1 MATAAGSDEQ
11 RLTAKGQAT
20 RERIV
25 KAAAE
30 LVLAEGLSAFNMANV
45 RKAASVSGSQL
56 SHYFADKQ
64 ALIRAVL
71 TRQIDVVLDFHRQ
84 PKLHGL
90 QTFDDF
96 ERWIDLNMRYLRRI
110 GYTGT
115 PTYHALAGQ
124 LAKSDD
130 NTRKTLGAGY
140 WKWVA
145 PLEQYLQRMKE
156 HGALADNAD
165 PRHLALVI
173 VSAHQGG
180 GTMTFTYRQEW
191 PHADAVR
198 FAVNYLRLFAT
209 DPAERTARPPRR
221 PRGRTTHSPHQ
232 ETTQRF
238 TDKGLEIRG
247 RIVDV
252 AAKLMFE
259 HGVATTSLKNLRDS
273 AAVSGSQL
281 AHYFQ
286 DKRDL
291 TRQVIAARR
300 HDVMA
305 FHTQPQLGALDS
317 LEALHAWA
325 DACVADVETV
335 YRRGGCVYGSL
346 AGELLEAD
354 DDVLDDLAA
363 GYDEWLKLFRH
374 GLGEMRTRGELRA
387 DAEPR
392 HLAVALVAAHQGG
405 AMVTYATGSSEP
417 LSATVNAAVEYVR
430 SFMPTGKSRPP
441 RNTTARTQIQSR
453 LTCEA
458 PAKSDQQPIPR
469 ITP

>member
-1 MATAAGSDEQ
+1 MATADLPDEQ
-11 RLTAKGQAT
+11 RLTPKGRAT

-30 LVLAEGLSAFNMANV
+30 LILAEGLSALNMDSV

-56 SHYFADKQ
+56 AHYFADKP

-71 TRQIDVVLDFHRQ
+71 TRQINVVLDFHRQ

-90 QTFDDF
+90 ESLDDF
-96 ERWIDLNMRYLRRI
+96 ERWFDLNMRYLRRI
-110 GYTGT
+110 GYSGT

-130 NTRKTLGAGY
+130 VTRETLAAGY
-140 WKWVA
+140 WQWVVLVEKA
-145 PLEQYLQRMKE
+145 IQRMKDR
-156 HGALADNAD
+156 GVLVADVD
-165 PRHLALVI
+165 PRQLALVI

-198 FAVNYLRLFAT
+198 FAVNYLRMFAT
-209 DPAERTARPPRR
+209 DPAERVARPPRR
-221 PRGRTTHSPHQ
+221 APRLAHKPVSDTVSDDNSS
-232 ETTQRF
+232 RF
-238 TDKGLEIRG
+238 TRRGLATRA

-259 HGVATTSLKNLRDS
+259 HGVAASSIDELRNS
-273 AAVSGSQL
+273 ASVSGSQI

-300 HDVMA
+300 SDVMA
-305 FHTQPQLGALDS
+305 FHTQPQLGALHS
-317 LEALHAWA
+317 LETMQAWA
-325 DACVADVETV
+325 DECVADVEAV

-354 DDVLDDLAA
+354 DEVLDDLAA
-363 GYDEWLKLFRH
+363 GYDQWLELFRA
-374 GLGEMRTRGELRA
+374 GLTAMRARGDLRP
-387 DAEPR
+387 DSDPR

-405 AMVTYATGSSEP
+405 ALITFATGSAEP
-417 LSATVNAAVEYVR
+417 LRAAVNAAVDYVR
-430 SFMPTGKSRPP
+430 SFAPPPKRRGSR
-441 RNTTARTQIQSR
+441 TTARR
-453 LTCEA
+453 
-458 PAKSDQQPIPR
+458 KPR
-469 ITP
+469 SA

>member
-1 MATAAGSDEQ
+1 MPTAELPDEQ
-11 RLTAKGQAT
+11 RLTAKGRAT

-30 LVLAEGLSAFNMANV
+30 LILADGLSAFNMVNV
-45 RKAASVSGSQL
+45 RSAASVSGSQL

-71 TRQIDVVLDFHRQ
+71 TRQINVVLDFHRQ
-84 PKLHGL
+84 PKLHRL
-90 QTFDDF
+90 ETFDDF

-115 PTYHALAGQ
+115 PTYHVLAGQ

-130 NTRKTLGAGY
+130 ATRHTLGTGY
-140 WKWVA
+140 WHWVEL
-145 PLEQYLQRMKE
+145 LEQALERMKDR
-156 HGALADNAD
+156 GALIADAD
-165 PRHLALVI
+165 PRRLALMI
-173 VSAHQGG
+173 ISAHQGG
-180 GTMTFTYRQEW
+180 GTMAFTYRQEW

-198 FAVNYLRLFAT
+198 FAVNYLRLFAA
-209 DPAERTARPPRR
+209 DPAERIARPPRR
-221 PRGRTTHSPHQ
+221 PRGRRTPHTVPN
-232 ETTQRF
+232 ENTPRF
-238 TDKGLEIRG
+238 TDKGLEIRA

-252 AAKLMFE
+252 AARLMFE
-259 HGVATTSLKNLRDS
+259 RGVAATSLKNLRAS

-291 TRQVIAARR
+291 TREVIASRR
-300 HDVMA
+300 NDVMT
-305 FHTQPQLGALDS
+305 FHAQPQLGSLDS
-317 LEALHAWA
+317 VEALQAWA

-354 DDVLDDLAA
+354 DDVLNDLAA
-363 GYDEWLKLFRH
+363 GYGEWLELFRH
-374 GLGEMRTRGELRA
+374 GLAAMHDRGALRPDA
-387 DAEPR
+387 DPR

-405 AMVTYATGSSEP
+405 TMVTYATGSSEP
-417 LSATVNAAVEYVR
+417 LGAAVNAAVDYVR
-430 SFMPTGKSRPP
+430 SFTPTPKPRGSRYTSP
-441 RNTTARTQIQSR
+441 RARGSGRVTR
-453 LTCEA
+453 
-458 PAKSDQQPIPR
+458 
-469 ITP
+469 